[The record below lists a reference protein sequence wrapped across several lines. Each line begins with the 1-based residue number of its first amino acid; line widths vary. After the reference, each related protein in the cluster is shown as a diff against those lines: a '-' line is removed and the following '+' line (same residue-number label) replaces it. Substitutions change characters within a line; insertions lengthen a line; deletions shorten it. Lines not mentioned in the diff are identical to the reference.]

1 MSEPAS
7 SVPNLAGSLVSEVQL
22 PQAPGYPARRQRVL
36 ILVGLVGS
44 GKTTF
49 SQALASGSSQWVRA
63 SQDDAPSRRRQEC
76 EELARRALRDG
87 KDVIVDRVDFDP
99 SSVVLSLLVR
109 NGMLIMHLSF
119 VMSQSASSFRP
130 DS

>member
-99 SSVVLSLLVR
+99 SSVVLSLLV
-109 NGMLIMHLSF
+109 NTKWNAYY
-119 VMSQSASSFRP
+119 ASIVCDVAVSEFI
-130 DS
+130 SSG